1 MAAMKKNGFNNKY
14 ITVTLPNIL
23 KPQKNFLLKRLG
35 KDNDGGYLIDP
46 KSLKISNTLISLGIN
61 DDWSFESDFF
71 SKNSKINILCFDN
84 NTSFLFL
91 IKVLIKKIFK
101 FYHYGILDI
110 CKSFL
115 KIFNYF
121 FFLKKYFFFKN
132 ITYNDLIK
140 ISKKVKAPFF
150 IKIDIEG
157 AEYRILDDLIKIQ
170 KKISGLV
177 IEFHSVDLFM
187 NKIKNFIKK
196 FKLELIHIHPNN
208 CGALHGE
215 ANVLELTFSK
225 KPTIIN
231 KKVKLPNKL
240 DQKNVQVLPEVKI
253 AFI

>member
-1 MAAMKKNGFNNKY
+1 MKKNEFNDKY

-61 DDWSFESDFF
+61 DDWSFESDVL
-71 SKNSKINILCFDN
+71 SKNSKIKILCYDN

-91 IKVLIKKIFK
+91 IKVLIKKIIK
-101 FYHYGILDI
+101 FYHYGVLDI
-110 CKSFL
+110 CKSFF
-115 KIFNYF
+115 KIFDYF
-121 FFLKKYFFFKN
+121 FFKKSIFYKN

-140 ISKKVKAPFF
+140 ISKKGKTPFF

-177 IEFHSVDLFM
+177 IELHNIDLFM
-187 NKIKNFIKK
+187 NKIKRFIKR
-196 FKLELIHIHPNN
+196 FKLKLIHIHPND

-215 ANVLELTFSK
+215 ANVLELTFAK
-225 KPTIIN
+225 KPTVIS
-231 KKVKLPNKL
+231 K
-240 DQKNVQVLPEVKI
+240 
-253 AFI
+253 